1 MIKWLRLGLFSG
13 PLVLHAN
20 HILKKMK
27 KHPEKYS
34 LKERSGVIHRYA
46 KKLSKGGF
54 RIRFVIEGKENLLS
68 EQALYV
74 GNHRSVIDPILFYA
88 ISDMPLTVVAKK
100 EVEKMPVFGNVV
112 QCVDGFFL
120 DRENLRAELKTFL
133 AIHKKL
139 EDEPDLSLIIYPEGT
154 RSKAPDFPLLPF
166 HAGTFKLA
174 TKKGLPIVPVCMVHT
189 DRVLNQK
196 MHYHCYPIQVC
207 ILPPIR
213 EEEYSSLTGEQI
225 AILVH
230 DRMEKEIE
238 RMKEREESLIM
249 EMNRYSKKKAEKVMS
264 YHK

>member
-1 MIKWLRLGLFSG
+1 MIKWMRLGLFSG

-20 HILKKMK
+20 HILKKRK

-34 LKERSGVIHRYA
+34 LEDRSAVVHRYA
-46 KKLSKGGF
+46 RKLSAGGF
-54 RIRFVIEGKENLLS
+54 RISFVIEGEENLLK

-88 ISDMPLTVVAKK
+88 VSDMPLTVVAKK
-100 EVEKMPVFGNVV
+100 EVESMPVFGSVV
-112 QCVDGFFL
+112 KCVDGFFL
-120 DRENLRAELKTFL
+120 DRENLRSELKTFL
-133 AIHKKL
+133 SIQRKF
-139 EDEPDLSLIIYPEGT
+139 EECPDLSLIIYPEGT

-196 MHYHCYPIQVC
+196 MHYRCYPIQVS

-213 EEEYSSLTGEQI
+213 EEEYSSMTGEQI
-225 AILVH
+225 ATLVH
-230 DRMEKEIE
+230 DRMEKEIKRLE
-238 RMKEREESLIM
+238 AREESLIM
-249 EMNRYSKKKAEKVMS
+249 EKNGYSRKKAQKVMK
-264 YHK
+264 YRK